1 MYIYVYNICIIYIQ
15 VAGLLLS
22 NLAADKENALAIADT
37 HRAVR

>member
-1 MYIYVYNICIIYIQ
+1 MQ

-22 NLAADKENALAIADT
+22 NLAADKENAQAIADT